1 MTEAVRLKRVHK
13 GYRKALYNITSKLLN
28 EASHADGDYQ
38 RGLMLALDIIDAERE
53 SINWFIKCL
62 YDGE

>member
-13 GYRKALYNITSKLLN
+13 GYRKALYNITSKLLH
-28 EASHADGDYQ
+28 EASYADGDYQ
-38 RGLMLALDIIDAERE
+38 KGLMLALDIVVAERE
-53 SINWFIKCL
+53 GINWLIQCL